1 MGRPQALVN
10 QTRCVQIVPPD
21 ADSEDKFKILP
32 CVDHPEVNSLK
43 GRNIMS
49 VPVPIRDKRSQI
61 WELER
66 PMIKRIKL
74 DEDLSESPIDSS
86 TPNEPSCLRLSD
98 PSYLPL
104 PDSTQQRFNKLNPT
118 NQRLVNDRLVV
129 RNGLVVEFN
138 ELITALLGCNT
149 NIGILGSDAQAK
161 AALCYLLK
169 YITKN
174 PSELTHVISLISD
187 ARDTIEKYPSQA
199 DDTGTEK
206 RTAQHFLT
214 RVANQ
219 ISSAGEVSSMMAAA
233 ALLGMPGETASCGF
247 FYVFPNAALKYVDN
261 HHELRDIFP
270 NEEEE
275 FGESELFQE
284 NLEDF
289 HSAEENSSEGEDVI
303 LDPLQGNCSADI
315 YDDEQELFGGV
326 TDNDIAASSVSSTIY
341 CLNWKNCCTSAYS
354 LCTSRSSS
362 SRLQFIQ
369 LFVRYFDRTT
379 KTRKPN
385 FKQRTKWQRSVRKC

>member
-1 MGRPQALVN
+1 M
-10 QTRCVQIVPPD
+10 
-21 ADSEDKFKILP
+21 
-32 CVDHPEVNSLK
+32 
-43 GRNIMS
+43 
-49 VPVPIRDKRSQI
+49 
-61 WELER
+61 
-66 PMIKRIKL
+66 
-74 DEDLSESPIDSS
+74 
-86 TPNEPSCLRLSD
+86 
-98 PSYLPL
+98 
-104 PDSTQQRFNKLNPT
+104 
-118 NQRLVNDRLVV
+118 
-129 RNGLVVEFN
+129 
-138 ELITALLGCNT
+138 
-149 NIGILGSDAQAK
+149 
-161 AALCYLLK
+161 LK

-219 ISSAGEVSSMMAAA
+219 KSSAGKVSSMMAAA

-270 NEEEE
+270 NEEDE

-284 NLEDF
+284 NLEYF
-289 HSAEENSSEGEDVI
+289 HSAEENSSECEDFI

-326 TDNDIAASSVSSTIY
+326 TDNDIAASSVSSTVY
-341 CLNWKNCCTSAYS
+341 WVNWKNCCTSAYS